1 METFCIESI
10 LRGYHIYKDIPW
22 EPAIGTTLPCERG
35 AFNLD
40 NPYAVAA
47 MNRGVVV
54 GRVSTI
60 SALYS
65 IFLQKGEVICCEITG
80 TRQYSSHLPQGGL
93 ELLKFSGYSNEQ
105 NHSRISFQH
114 LLTFNFLEVHLLTE
128 SQ

>member
-1 METFCIESI
+1 METFCVESI

-22 EPAIGTTLPCERG
+22 EPAIGTTLLCERG

-80 TRQYSSHLPQGGL
+80 TGSTPHIYLRVGL
-93 ELLKFSGYSNEQ
+93 NCLNLVVIQ
-105 NHSRISFQH
+105 MRSRKYR
-114 LLTFNFLEVHLLTE
+114 NC
-128 SQ
+128 